1 MENSILVIDSINK
14 SYNNKH
20 ILQDIYLKVNTGEIV
35 GLLGRNGSGKSTLLK
50 IIFGTLEAEGKFVKV
65 DERVYDKIYKER
77 NIVKYLPQN
86 DFLPK
91 ELKVNTVIKIYFDKN
106 KTKNIIND
114 KTIKRI
120 INTKTGNLS
129 GGELRYLE
137 IKLLMNLE
145 SKFLLLDE
153 PFNGVSPILIEEIK
167 KMIVE
172 NSSNKGIILTDHD
185 YRNVLSITDKIYILK
200 NGYIKELK
208 GKDELMYYGYIP
220 NENKK

>member
-50 IIFGTLEAEGKFVKV
+50 IVFGTLEAESKFVKV
-65 DERVYDKIYKER
+65 DEKAYDKIYRER
-77 NIVKYLPQN
+77 NIIKYLPQN

-91 ELKVNTVIKIYFDKN
+91 GLNVNTIIKIYFGKDKA
-106 KTKNIIND
+106 KNIMND
-114 KTIKRI
+114 KTIKGI
-120 INTKTGNLS
+120 INTKIRNLS

-145 SKFLLLDE
+145 SKYLLLDE
-153 PFNGVSPILIEEIK
+153 PFNGVSPILIEGIK
-167 KMIVE
+167 KMIIE

-185 YRNVLSITDKIYILK
+185 YRNVLSITNKIYILK
-200 NGYIKELK
+200 NGYIKEVK
-208 GKDELMYYGYIP
+208 EKDELMYYGYIP
-220 NENKK
+220 DENKK

>member
-1 MENSILVIDSINK
+1 MENNILVIDSINK
-14 SYNNKH
+14 SYNNRH
-20 ILQDIYLKVNTGEIV
+20 ILQDIYLKINTGEIV

-50 IIFGTLEAEGKFVKV
+50 IIFGTLEAESKFVKIN
-65 DERVYDKIYKER
+65 EKVYDKIYKEKDIM
-77 NIVKYLPQN
+77 NYLPQN

-91 ELKVNTVIKIYFDKN
+91 ELKVKTIINIYSKKN
-106 KTKNIIND
+106 KTKDITND

-120 INTKTGNLS
+120 INTKIRNLS

-137 IKLLMNLE
+137 IKLLLSLG

-167 KMIVE
+167 KMVVK

-185 YRNVLSITDKIYILK
+185 YRNVLSITNRIYILK

-208 GKDELMYYGYIP
+208 DKDELMYYGYIP